1 MHLCFIYT
9 IILFH
14 NINYI
19 ISTFKIDFSFL
30 LPDYNTT
37 NLISPQE
44 KSETANSENSPNISI
59 KKDIY
64 YYYYLKPMTNLC
76 IGDPSQ
82 CFQIPI
88 SFNYY
93 ETILNLNI
101 LNFKYTDSSS
111 FSLTSKIST
120 LFSGSDIFKIGKSA
134 KNLISK
140 YDFIIT
146 NETFGTNISI
156 LGLGRYKFFTNFSLE
171 KNISFNL
178 KKQLKDKKMI
188 ESNEIT
194 IKYTNDFSGKITLG
208 TNYTGMKIDK
218 SLFLELPNN
227 ENSLNGFLESIYIE
241 DTTISSTKNQHIDL
255 LEKDKR
261 KKIFLDFE
269 STFIIFGEEIFEKLK
284 MISLNSYI
292 NAGICDLRKE
302 DNLKIQYLVCKD
314 DILNSNLDELFFV
327 INHRKNIAV
336 KLNDLFLPF
345 PENNKKNIIF
355 GIISSQNNNDTINI
369 GTVLLKKYMTCL
381 NREKNI
387 VRLYLKNI
395 SGEIPTD
402 FFGIGGIITLSVIIC
417 SLIIYMVSTICGKEK
432 HEPNYSPKTQ
442 KFLNRKNLDTSMQSN
457 ESL

>member
-1 MHLCFIYT
+1 MHLYFLYS
-9 IILFH
+9 IILFY
-14 NINYI
+14 NINFI

-37 NLISPQE
+37 NLISSQE
-44 KSETANSENSPNISI
+44 KTDLDNTEISSNII
-59 KKDIY
+59 TKKDILY
-64 YYYYLKPMTNLC
+64 YQNLKPMTNIC

-93 ETILNLNI
+93 ETILNLNS
-101 LNFKYTDSSS
+101 LNYKYSKSSS
-111 FSLTSKIST
+111 FILTSKLNTI
-120 LFSGSDIFKIGKSA
+120 FSASDILKISKRA
-134 KNLISK
+134 KNIISK

-146 NETFGTNISI
+146 NESLISNISI
-156 LGLGRYKFFTNFSLE
+156 LGLGINKFFSNFSLG
-171 KNISFNL
+171 KNYTFNL
-178 KKQLKDKKMI
+178 IKQLKKLKMI
-188 ESNEIT
+188 ETNEIT
-194 IKYTNDFSGKITLG
+194 IKYMNDFTGKITLG
-208 TNYTGMKIDK
+208 TNYTGMKIDQ

-227 ENSLNGFLESIYIE
+227 ENTLNGFLESIYIE
-241 DTTISSTKNQHIDL
+241 DTTISSTKKQQIDL

-261 KKIFLDFE
+261 KKISLAYDK
-269 STFIIFGEEIFEKLK
+269 TFIIFGEEIFEKLK

-292 NAGICDLRKE
+292 NAGICDLRKD
-302 DNLKIQYLVCKD
+302 DNYQIQYLVCKD
-314 DILNSNLDELFFV
+314 DILNSNLDKLLFI
-327 INHRKNIAV
+327 INHRKNIVV

-345 PENNKKNIIF
+345 HEENKKNIIF
-355 GIISSQNNNDTINI
+355 GIISSKKNNDTISR
-369 GTVLLKKYMTCL
+369 GTVLLKKYMICL
-381 NREKNI
+381 NRDRNN

-417 SLIIYMVSTICGKEK
+417 SLIIYMVTTICGKEK

-442 KFLNRKNLDTSMQSN
+442 KFLSKKNLDTSMQSN

>member
-1 MHLCFIYT
+1 M
-9 IILFH
+9 
-14 NINYI
+14 
-19 ISTFKIDFSFL
+19 
-30 LPDYNTT
+30 
-37 NLISPQE
+37 
-44 KSETANSENSPNISI
+44 
-59 KKDIY
+59 
-64 YYYYLKPMTNLC
+64 
-76 IGDPSQ
+76 
-82 CFQIPI
+82 
-88 SFNYY
+88 
-93 ETILNLNI
+93 
-101 LNFKYTDSSS
+101 
-111 FSLTSKIST
+111 
-120 LFSGSDIFKIGKSA
+120 
-134 KNLISK
+134 
-140 YDFIIT
+140 
-146 NETFGTNISI
+146 
-156 LGLGRYKFFTNFSLE
+156 
-171 KNISFNL
+171 
-178 KKQLKDKKMI
+178 
-188 ESNEIT
+188 
-194 IKYTNDFSGKITLG
+194 
-208 TNYTGMKIDK
+208 
-218 SLFLELPNN
+218 
-227 ENSLNGFLESIYIE
+227 NGFLESIYIE